1 MAPDGG
7 VHQLF
12 TVVGRSDI
20 GINGCTDDA
29 LPPTDF
35 ESEFRR
41 SNTRFRIPLK
51 LFGLGIIDGIQDKEI
66 IERHAATTDIR
77 KKLGIIGIP
86 NRSGND
92 GTMTR
97 FGWKAQNK
105 SIAMFAGEAYNVE
118 MGVTTDLFPQATVQD
133 WNGLIKQD
141 TSKDSFI
148 MSTEVSM
155 SNQTK
160 QKRPNYTIEF
170 K

>member
-1 MAPDGG
+1 MIRQINIVRLKTRCSILFRIVKGPQTGYLRLFNNSEQSVKCASLRNRMAPDGG

-12 TVVGRSDI
+12 TVVVRSDI
-20 GINGCTDDA
+20 GINGCTDDE

-41 SNTRFRIPLK
+41 SNTRFRIPLQ

-77 KKLGIIGIP
+77 KKLGIIGVP

-92 GTMTR
+92 GTISR

-105 SIAMFAGEAYNVE
+105 SIAMFAG
-118 MGVTTDLFPQATVQD
+118 
-133 WNGLIKQD
+133 
-141 TSKDSFI
+141 
-148 MSTEVSM
+148 
-155 SNQTK
+155 
-160 QKRPNYTIEF
+160 
-170 K
+170 